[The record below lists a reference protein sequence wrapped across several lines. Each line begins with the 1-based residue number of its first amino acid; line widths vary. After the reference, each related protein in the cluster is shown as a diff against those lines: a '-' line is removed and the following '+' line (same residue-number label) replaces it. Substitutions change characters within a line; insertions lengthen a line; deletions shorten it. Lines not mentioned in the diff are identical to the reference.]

1 MSEPSLP
8 SSAPGVPASQAPAL
22 RLSGLGRVFRAP
34 GGGTVTALEDV
45 NLEVEHGA
53 FVGIVGASGSGKSTL
68 LRIVDGLLAPSTGT
82 VEVDGRAVTG
92 PGPDRAF
99 VFQQDNLLPWRTIAG
114 NVGYGLDLAG
124 RPKAEVRARVQALI
138 DLTGLTGFEAYYPH
152 QVSGGMRQRAN
163 VARALAMDPKIL
175 LLDEPFAALD
185 AQTREIMQAELLRIW
200 GGQRKTVLFVTHQID
215 EAVYLSDR
223 VVVLSARPG
232 TVREVVEV
240 DLPRPRELGVKRT
253 PAFLELVDHIWRLI
267 EQEVRQGMGVTPIG
281 ARPTATTNRA

>member
-1 MSEPSLP
+1 M
-8 SSAPGVPASQAPAL
+8 
-22 RLSGLGRVFRAP
+22 
-34 GGGTVTALEDV
+34 VTALTEV
-45 NLEVEHGA
+45 NLEAEVGA
-53 FVGIVGASGSGKSTL
+53 FVAIVGASGSGKSTL
-68 LRIVDGLLAPSTGT
+68 LRIVDGLIPPTSGT
-82 VEVDGRAVTG
+82 VEVDGSVVSG
-92 PGPDRAF
+92 PGRDRSF
-99 VFQQDNLLPWRTIAG
+99 VFQQDNLLPWRTILG

-124 RPKAEVRARVQALI
+124 VPKAEVRARSQALI
-138 DLTGLTGFEAYYPH
+138 DLTGLKGFEAYYPH

-200 GGQRKTVLFVTHQID
+200 GDQKKTVLFVTHQID
-215 EAVYLSDR
+215 EAVYLADR

-240 DLPRPRELGVKRT
+240 DLPRPRELSIKRT

-267 EQEVRQGMGVTPIG
+267 EEEVRQGMGVTTVG
-281 ARPTATTNRA
+281 A